1 MPSIHYQTPQRL
13 ASKINSLLVIQAK
26 LIESCSE
33 LDHSIQNKKRAY
45 LIRRISKHIVWLV
58 KAHDKSNFLIHRHAT
73 EFEIDRELLN
83 AKIISRKYT
92 IFNNQ

>member
-1 MPSIHYQTPQRL
+1 MSSIHYQTPQRL

-45 LIRRISKHIVWLV
+45 LIRRISKHIIWLV
-58 KAHDKSNFLIHRHAT
+58 DAHDNSNWYTRVLALSYQINRT
-73 EFEIDRELLN
+73 LN
-83 AKIISRKYT
+83 H
-92 IFNNQ
+92 